1 MPDPPENLFEE
12 AAGRGSRDAGDEI
25 TERELNG
32 RKRLS
37 SSWKF
42 IQPPCHR
49 HGYQILCRN
58 FRCRQGEIDIIARD
72 RDYLVFI
79 EVKYRRDE
87 HEGDPAE
94 AVDARKQARI
104 FRTARYYMTRYHISE
119 DTPCR
124 FDVVAVLG
132 SNVRLIRDAFW
143 CG

>member
-1 MPDPPENLFEE
+1 M
-12 AAGRGSRDAGDEI
+12 G
-25 TERELNG
+25 ERNFHLHGNSFNRRAIGTDYETLACEY
-32 RKRLS
+32 LT
-37 SSWKF
+37 
-42 IQPPCHR
+42 R

-58 FRCRQGEIDIIARD
+58 FRCRQGEIDIIAKD

-104 FRTARYYMTRYHISE
+104 LRTARYYMTRYHISE

>member
-1 MPDPPENLFEE
+1 MGE
-12 AAGRGSRDAGDEI
+12 RDFHLHGNSFNRRAIG
-25 TERELNG
+25 TEYETLACEY
-32 RKRLS
+32 LT
-37 SSWKF
+37 
-42 IQPPCHR
+42 R

-79 EVKYRRDE
+79 EVK
-87 HEGDPAE
+87 
-94 AVDARKQARI
+94 